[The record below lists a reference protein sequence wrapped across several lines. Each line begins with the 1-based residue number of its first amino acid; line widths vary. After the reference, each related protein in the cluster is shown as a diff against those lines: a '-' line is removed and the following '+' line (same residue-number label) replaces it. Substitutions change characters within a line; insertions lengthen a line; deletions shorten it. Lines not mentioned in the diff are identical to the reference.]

1 MKNQEIDSLFA
12 EEETYEL
19 RNLRQSNVKEA
30 ESFVLCK
37 VRQRKKLYDLCK
49 R

>member
-1 MKNQEIDSLFA
+1 MKDQRFSSLFA
-12 EEETYEL
+12 EREAYEL
-19 RNLRQSNVKEA
+19 RNLRQSNVKRA

-37 VRQRKKLYDLCK
+37 VRQREKLYDLYE